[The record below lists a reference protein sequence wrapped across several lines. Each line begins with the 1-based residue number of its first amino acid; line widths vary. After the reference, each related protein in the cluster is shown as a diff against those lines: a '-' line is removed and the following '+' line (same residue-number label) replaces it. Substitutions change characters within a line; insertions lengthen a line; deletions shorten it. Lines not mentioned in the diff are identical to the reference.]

1 MKRIIALSLVLW
13 GILMILCG
21 CASDTTEENGFTTQQ
36 QTAAVETTAEPTE
49 TQVRWEEKQVY
60 LCVSIKTKF
69 FDGHSPNGSEYEYNE
84 YGQKTKRWG
93 IYDGE
98 RTGSY
103 TEYEYDELGR
113 LVKEYSHN
121 EEYEVL
127 CYYILYTYDENGKL
141 VKETNY
147 ELNDEVSY
155 ETVYT
160 YDDAGWLISEKLTR
174 FNKDPDTTSEKVME
188 YNANHSEGARYYY
201 EDGVKNPWYE
211 VENYDSQGRITLF
224 NRYNENGKWGSSR
237 EYFYDELGR
246 ISKEVYNTSSD
257 MQADYNVYYTY
268 DENGCLVKDLVDY
281 YYGDETT
288 YTYEVFDILVPVEE

>member
-1 MKRIIALSLVLW
+1 MKRIIALSLVLC

-21 CASDTTEENGFTTQQ
+21 CASDTTEENGSTTQQ

-84 YGQKTKRWG
+84 YGQKTKSWG

-141 VKETNY
+141 LKKTNY

-160 YDDAGWLISEKLTR
+160 YDDAGWLTGEKTTYYSR
-174 FNKDPDTTSEKVME
+174 DPATTSEEVTE
-188 YNANHSEGARYYY
+188 FNADHTQGTRYTY
-201 EDGVKNPWYE
+201 EDGVKSPWYT
-211 VENYDSQGRITLF
+211 VEEYDDQGRIISM
-224 NRYNENGKWGSSR
+224 NRLNEDGTWGSSR
-237 EYFYDELGR
+237 EYFYDELGH

-288 YTYEVFDILVPVEE
+288 YTYELFTILVPVYE